1 MKSEELRLQGVHKS
15 YGSVKAVSDV
25 SLVVEPGTTLT
36 LLGPS
41 GCGKTTLL
49 RMIAGFVYPSAGRI
63 FVGGSDITDV
73 PAARRDVG
81 VVFQNYALFPHL
93 TIAEN
98 LGFGLRA
105 RKRPK
110 EEVKHQVQRM
120 LSLVKLDGFAD
131 RYPNQLSGGQQQRA
145 AVARAL
151 AIDPRLLLLDEPLS
165 ALDKNL
171 RQAVQQE
178 LRQLQRQ
185 LGITTVVVTHDQEE
199 AFVLSDR
206 VAVMNA
212 GRVLQVGTPQEVYD
226 KPSNRFVAEFLGSGN
241 FLNGTI
247 VASSGGRA
255 EIEVVGGARFQVA
268 SNLPPGARVEVFV
281 RPEEVILE
289 PRGSVE
295 ALGAASIDV
304 TLVESRL
311 VGGRVEVEVEC
322 AGGTRLLAH
331 KLRQGRS
338 VQLGMP
344 GVPLRASA
352 DLNSLVVM
360 PV

>member
-1 MKSEELRLQGVHKS
+1 MRSEELRLHGVHKS
-15 YGSVKAVSDV
+15 YGSVNAVSDV
-25 SLVVEPGTTLT
+25 NLTVEPGKTLT

-63 FVGGSDITDV
+63 SVGGADITDV
-73 PAARRDVG
+73 PAAQRNIG

-105 RKRPK
+105 RRLPK
-110 EEVKHQVQRM
+110 PEVLQQVERM
-120 LSLVKLDGFAD
+120 LSIVKLDGFGD
-131 RYPNQLSGGQQQRA
+131 RYPVQLSGGQQQRA

-178 LRQLQRQ
+178 LRHLQRQ
-185 LGITTVVVTHDQEE
+185 FGITTVVVTHDQEE

-212 GRVLQVGTPQEVYD
+212 GRVLQIGTPQEIYD
-226 KPSNRFVAEFLGSGN
+226 KPANRFVAEFLGSGN
-241 FLNGTI
+241 FLTGSVVRST
-247 VASSGGRA
+247 GGRA
-255 EIEVVGGARFQVA
+255 QIELVGGTTFEATSTLV
-268 SNLPPGARVEVFV
+268 PGTRIEAFV
-281 RPEEVILE
+281 RPEELILE
-289 PRGSVE
+289 ARNGVVQPGYV
-295 ALGAASIDV
+295 ALDV
-304 TLVESRL
+304 TVADFRV
-311 VGGRVEVEVEC
+311 VGGRIEVEVEG
-322 AGGTRLLAH
+322 ANGIKLVSH
-331 KLRQGRS
+331 KLRQERIS
-338 VQLGMP
+338 ENTRP
-344 GVPLRASA
+344 GAELRALA
-352 DLNSLVVM
+352 KLDAVVVM